1 LGLQICNIEE
11 FTRTYA
17 VDEYLT
23 DKRIEMMK
31 SLISLLVL
39 FFITGSAVYADQN
52 SEKLDA
58 LFDTLLNSET
68 TPSQASVVTSEIW
81 QQWLKTDNSDAQKL
95 MSLGIDKMNAY
106 ALDDA
111 VRVFSAIIE
120 IEPEFAEAWNKRAT
134 AYYMMEKFALSTADV
149 AETIRLEPR
158 HFGALSG
165 QGLIYLKTNRRQA
178 AVEWF
183 KKALK
188 VNPFMDNIRSSIE
201 QLEQEL
207 KANII

>member
-1 LGLQICNIEE
+1 
-11 FTRTYA
+11 
-17 VDEYLT
+17 
-23 DKRIEMMK
+23 MMK
-31 SLISLLVL
+31 SLVSLLAL
-39 FFITGSAVYADQN
+39 FLITTSTSHADQN
-52 SEKLDA
+52 SEELDA
-58 LFDTLLNSET
+58 LFDTLLNSDT
-68 TPSQASVVTSEIW
+68 TPSQAHVVTSEIW
-81 QQWLKTDNSDAQKL
+81 QQWLETDNSDAQKL
-95 MSLGIDKMNAY
+95 MSLGIDMMNEQAW
-106 ALDDA
+106 DDA

-134 AYYMMEKFALSTADV
+134 VYYVMGKFDLSTSDV

-178 AVEWF
+178 AVKWF
-183 KKALK
+183 KRALG
-188 VNPFMDNIRSSIE
+188 VNPFMDNIRISIE